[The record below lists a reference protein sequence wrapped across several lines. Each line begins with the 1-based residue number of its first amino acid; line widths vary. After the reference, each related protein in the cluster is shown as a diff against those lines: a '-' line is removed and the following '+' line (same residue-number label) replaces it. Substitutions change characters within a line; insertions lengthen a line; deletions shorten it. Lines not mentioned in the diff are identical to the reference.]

1 MKEKGRGEKMNLDEL
16 WLNMVG
22 KLKRVEKT
30 KRKIVIGKPSM
41 LKLFESNEMV
51 MIKMIET
58 QVRATT
64 SL

>member
-16 WLNMVG
+16 WLTMVG